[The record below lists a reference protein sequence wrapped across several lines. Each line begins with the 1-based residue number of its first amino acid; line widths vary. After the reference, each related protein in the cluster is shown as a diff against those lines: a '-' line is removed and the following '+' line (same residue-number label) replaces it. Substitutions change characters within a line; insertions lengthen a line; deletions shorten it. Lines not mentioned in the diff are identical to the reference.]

1 MEKNF
6 HMRLIT
12 LFLLTIS
19 YAQGFSQSV
28 TLPTSTVDVLHYVFQ
43 LTIHDYT
50 DEIQGETDVFASLPS
65 NRAQPVVLHLSGL
78 DSTRVQGMIV
88 DELLFNN
95 KPVTFTH
102 RDHTLIIQTP
112 ETTQGVSEGT
122 FTIRYH
128 GIPSDGLI
136 IEKNQYGDRTFF
148 GDNWPNRA
156 HFWLPT
162 HDHPSDKATCE
173 FIVTAPAHYQVVSN
187 GRLVEESYLL
197 PNSHPRD
204 RYKLTHWAI
213 SQPIPTKVMVF
224 GAARFAV
231 QYPPQSQSITI
242 ENWVYPEDREV
253 GFDRFTPTADVL
265 LFYENILGPYPYQKL
280 ANVQSKTQYGGMENA
295 TAIFYNESVI
305 IDQPSIEALI
315 AHEIAHQWFGNSVSE
330 KNWADVWLSEG
341 FSTYL
346 THLYFEYTY
355 GRDSMANRIVADK
368 ERIFTFHLQSPEAKV
383 VDSDESN
390 LFQLLNAN
398 TYQKGAWVLH
408 MLRFTVGD
416 EVFFNVLRQFFDRYK
431 HQNAST
437 NDFIALASK
446 LSRRDLSEF
455 FSQWLYRSDYPVLE
469 SNWKYQGV
477 GKKLKVKIRQTQTS
491 EAYTFPLQIGIRYD
505 DSSKLEVQSVNVN
518 ELEETF
524 TLSVKSRV
532 KDVVID
538 PNSWLLHDIPSTK
551 K

>member
-1 MEKNF
+1 
-6 HMRLIT
+6 MRLTIT
-12 LFLLTIS
+12 FLLTITFG
-19 YAQGFSQSV
+19 QGFPQSV
-28 TLPTSTVDVLHYVFQ
+28 TLPASTVDVLHYVFQ

-50 DEIQGETDVFASLPS
+50 DEIQGEADVFVSLPS
-65 NRAQPVVLHLSGL
+65 NRNQPIILHLSDL
-78 DSTRVQGMIV
+78 DSSGTKGMII

-95 KPVTFTH
+95 EPTQFSH
-102 RDHTLIIQTP
+102 QNHTLSIQIP
-112 ETTQGVSEGT
+112 EAPQNSTQGT
-122 FTIRYH
+122 FTIKYH
-128 GIPSDGLI
+128 GTPTDGLI
-136 IEKNQYGDRTFF
+136 IGKNQYGDRTFF

-187 GRLVEESYLL
+187 GRLVEESHLL
-197 PNSHPRD
+197 PNTQTQN

-231 QYPPQSQSITI
+231 QYPPREQSVTI

-253 GFDRFTPTADVL
+253 GFKQFAPTAEIL
-265 LFYENILGPYPYQKL
+265 LFYENILGAYPYRRI

-305 IDQPSIEALI
+305 VDQPSIEALV

-330 KNWADVWLSEG
+330 KNWSDVWLSEG
-341 FSTYL
+341 FSTYM
-346 THLYFEYTY
+346 THLYFEHTY
-355 GRDSMANRIVADK
+355 GRDSMANRLIADK
-368 ERIFTFHLQSPEAKV
+368 ERIFTFHLQSPQAKI

-408 MLRFTVGD
+408 MLRSTVGD
-416 EVFFNVLRQFFDRYK
+416 EVFFNTLRQFFARYK
-431 HQNAST
+431 HRNAST
-437 NDFIALASK
+437 NDFVALASK
-446 LSRRDLSEF
+446 LSGRNLSDF
-455 FSQWLYRSDYPVLE
+455 FAQWLYRPDYPVLE
-469 SNWKYQGV
+469 SNWKYQGA
-477 GKKLKVKIRQTQTS
+477 GKKLKLKIKQTQDS
-491 EAYTFPLQIGIRYD
+491 ESYTFPLQIGIRYD
-505 DSSKLEVQSVNVN
+505 NSSKLEVQSVSVN
-518 ELEETF
+518 KLEETF

-532 KDVVID
+532 RKVVID
-538 PNSWLLHDIPSTK
+538 PDTWLLHDIPSTK
-551 K
+551 N